1 MKTLVLGTRGSALA
15 LAQSRQFARDLEAIH
30 PDLTVEERV
39 IKTTGDK
46 QQGQPLPE
54 IGGKGVFTLE
64 IEDALLQGE
73 IDFAVHS
80 LKDLPPMMPD
90 GLTLAAVPRRESPA
104 DALILR
110 SDSETWERPNAEMP
124 ELPLGARVGTSSLR
138 RAAMLRHIRPDLK
151 IESVRGNIDTRLMK
165 LETQGF
171 HAILLARAGLKRLE
185 VEGVDARN
193 LPESWFIP
201 APGQG
206 ALAIQSRA
214 DDLDT
219 RAILMGLEDPPTRAA
234 IEAERAIVSELN
246 AGCSTPLG
254 ALARAYG
261 DAVSINAAVLSP
273 DGTRRISVHIQG
285 SGNPELIGKRAAQ
298 SLLDKGAL
306 ELLV

>member
-15 LAQSRQFARDLEAIH
+15 LAQSRQFARALEAIH

-39 IKTTGDK
+39 IRTTGDK

-64 IEDALLQGE
+64 IEDALLNGD
-73 IDFAVHS
+73 IHFAVHS
-80 LKDLPPMMPD
+80 LKDLPPTMPD
-90 GLTLAAVPRRESPA
+90 GLILAAVPRRESPA

-110 SDSETWERPNAEMP
+110 SDSETWERPNAELP

-138 RAAMLRHIRPDLK
+138 RAAMLRHIRPDLEV
-151 IESVRGNIDTRLMK
+151 ESVRGNIDTRLMK
-165 LETQGF
+165 LENQNF
-171 HAILLARAGLKRLE
+171 HAILLARAGLNRLE
-185 VEGVDARN
+185 VEGVEARN

-219 RAILMGLEDPPTRAA
+219 RAILMGLEDPNTRAA

-261 DAVSINAAVLSP
+261 DAISINAAVLSP
-273 DGTRRISVHIQG
+273 DGAHRISVNVQG
-285 SGNPELIGKRAAQ
+285 SGSPRTHRQAR
-298 SLLDKGAL
+298 GAVL
-306 ELLV
+306 AR

>member
-1 MKTLVLGTRGSALA
+1 MKSLVLGTRGSALA
-15 LAQSRQFARDLEAIH
+15 LAQSRQFARALELLH

-39 IKTTGDK
+39 IRTTGDK
-46 QQGQPLPE
+46 QQGQPLPA

-64 IEDALLQGE
+64 IEAALLNGE

-80 LKDLPPMMPD
+80 LKDLPPAMPD
-90 GLTLAAVPRRESPA
+90 GLILAAVPPRENPA

-110 SDSETWERPNAEMP
+110 SDNADWETPNAEIP

-138 RAAMLRHIRPDLK
+138 RAAMLRHIRPD
-151 IESVRGNIDTRLMK
+151 IEVESVRGNVETRLMK
-165 LETQGF
+165 LESQNF
-171 HAILLARAGLKRLE
+171 HAILLARAGLNRLE
-185 VEGVDARN
+185 IEGIDARN

-214 DDLDT
+214 DDLGT
-219 RAILMGLEDPPTRAA
+219 RAILLGLEDPPARAA

-261 DAVSINAAVLSP
+261 EAISINAAVLSP
-273 DGTRRISVHIQG
+273 DGARRISVNVQG

>member
-1 MKTLVLGTRGSALA
+1 MGTRGSALA
-15 LAQSRQFARDLEAIH
+15 LAQARQFARDLEAHH
-30 PDLTVEERV
+30 PDLKVEER
-39 IKTTGDK
+39 IIRTTGDK

-64 IEDALLQGE
+64 IEDALLSSE

-80 LKDLPPMMPD
+80 LKDLPPAMPE
-90 GLTLAAVPRRESPA
+90 GLVLACVPLRESPA

-110 SDSETWERPNAEMP
+110 SDNADWEAAHAELP
-124 ELPLGARVGTSSLR
+124 ELPFGARIGTSSLR
-138 RAAMLRHIRPDLK
+138 RAAMLKHIRPDL
-151 IESVRGNIDTRLMK
+151 IVESVRGNVETRLMK

-171 HAILLARAGLKRLE
+171 HAIILARAGLKRLE

-206 ALAIQSRA
+206 ALAIQSRI
-214 DDLDT
+214 DDVNT
-219 RAILMGLEDPPTRAA
+219 RAILMGLEDAATRAA
-234 IEAERAIVSELN
+234 IEAERAIVLELN

-261 DAVSINAAVLSP
+261 DSISINAAVLSL
-273 DGTRRISVHIQG
+273 DGMRRISVNVQG
-285 SGNPELIGKRAAQ
+285 SGAPEVIGGRAAR

-306 ELLV
+306 ELLVAGE